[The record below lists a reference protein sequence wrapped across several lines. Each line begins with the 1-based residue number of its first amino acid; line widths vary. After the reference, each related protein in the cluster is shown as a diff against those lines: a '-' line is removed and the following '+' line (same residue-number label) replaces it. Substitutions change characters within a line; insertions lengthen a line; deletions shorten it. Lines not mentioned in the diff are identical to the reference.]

1 MLVASMNSVKTEIVA
16 ELSLTLFE
24 VCLCTNCY
32 AVYTLNS
39 IATKPSDLDLWADRP
54 WNRNL

>member
-1 MLVASMNSVKTEIVA
+1 MNSVKTEIVA